1 MNFSLDTNII
11 LGVVNTRDRLHD
23 VSIALMKDKRNEQLI
38 LCNSAIKESHNVLR
52 NRINE
57 VMVDIIGFFRDIY
70 QNPNIGSID
79 SQALIIEQFKK
90 IKAAKPGLAN
100 FLDLVFHEISL
111 FLKENDIENIPS
123 FLSQLSI
130 TFSGSIILKI
140 DDIHPDFEIIFLNFD
155 NLSKVKKSLVDVHFK
170 DTNDERI
177 FQELMTNLDEI
188 KPLEFFLDDMDFANK
203 CRKGFVNIAND
214 LGFENDAFSCKLF
227 KDYNP
232 NS

>member
-11 LGVVNTRDRLHD
+11 LGVVNSRDRLHD
-23 VSIALMKDKRNEQLI
+23 ISIALIKDKRNEQLI

-52 NRINE
+52 NKINE
-57 VMVDIIGFFRDIY
+57 VMVEIIGFFRDIY

-90 IKAAKPGLAN
+90 IKAEKPGLAN
-100 FLDLVFHEISL
+100 FLELVFHEISL
-111 FLKENDIENIPS
+111 FLKEQDIEDLPS

-130 TFSGSIILKI
+130 NFSGSIILKI
-140 DDIHPDFEIIFLNFD
+140 DDIHPDFEIIFLNLD
-155 NLSKVKKSLVDVHFK
+155 NLSKVKKSLADIHFK
-170 DTNDERI
+170 DTNDERL

-188 KPLEFFLDDMDFANK
+188 KPLEFFLDDMDFATK

-214 LGFENDAFSCKLF
+214 LGFESDAFSCNLL

-232 NS
+232 N

>member
-11 LGVVNTRDRLHD
+11 LGIVNTRDRLHE
-23 VSIALMKDKRNEQLI
+23 VSITLMRDKRKEPLI

-52 NRINE
+52 NKINE
-57 VMVDIIGFFRDIY
+57 IMVEIIGFFRDIY

-79 SQALIIEQFKK
+79 SQALIIEKFKK
-90 IKAAKPGLAN
+90 IKTIKPGLAN
-100 FLDLVFHEISL
+100 FLDLVFHEISI
-111 FLKENDIENIPS
+111 FLKEHDIESLPS

-130 TFSGSIILKI
+130 NLSGSIIKKI
-140 DDIHPDFEIIFLNFD
+140 DEIHPDFEIIDLDLNH
-155 NLSKVKKSLVDVHFK
+155 LSNVKKSLADIHFK

-188 KPLEFFLDDMDFANK
+188 KPIEFFLEDKEFAKNCKKGFAN
-203 CRKGFVNIAND
+203 ISND
-214 LGFENDAFSCKLF
+214 LGFEKEAFSCRLLNGH
-227 KDYNP
+227 NP

>member
-11 LGVVNTRDRLHD
+11 LGIVNTRDRLHD
-23 VSIALMKDKRNEQLI
+23 ISMALMKDKRNEQLI

-52 NRINE
+52 NKINE
-57 VMVDIIGFFRDIY
+57 VMVEIIGFFRDIY

-90 IKAAKPGLAN
+90 IKAEKPGLAN

-111 FLKENDIENIPS
+111 FLKEQDIEDLPS

-130 TFSGSIILKI
+130 NFSGSIILKI
-140 DDIHPDFEIIFLNFD
+140 DDIHPDFEIIFLNLD
-155 NLSKVKKSLVDVHFK
+155 NLGKVKKSLADIHFK
-170 DTNDERI
+170 DTNDERL

-203 CRKGFVNIAND
+203 CWKGFANIAND
-214 LGFENDAFSCKLF
+214 LGFENDAFSCKLL

-232 NS
+232 N